1 VNHKAPER
9 RHPDILALAYA
20 EKILGA
26 GESATL
32 WRRLVKDEEKALSLS
47 VSVDERRGPS
57 LVRVFSIAR
66 PGVPLADVEAEIEAA
81 FARLAA
87 EGPTEAEMERARRML
102 SAELV
107 RGTQTTQSIAFL
119 LTEYALYDGDPE
131 IWRVDVERLLAVD
144 RAAVREACAR
154 TFTPERRSVVE
165 VRPESAP

>member
-9 RHPDILALAYA
+9 RHPDLLALAYA

-47 VSVDERRGPS
+47 VSIDERRGPS

-66 PGVPLADVEAEIEAA
+66 PGVPLADLECGIEAA
-81 FARLAA
+81 FDRLSG
-87 EGPTEAEMERARRML
+87 EGPTETEMERARKLL

-119 LTEYALYDGDPE
+119 LTEYALYDGDPRL
-131 IWRVDVERLLAVD
+131 WRDDVERLFALD
-144 RAAVREACAR
+144 RAAVRDACAR
-154 TFTPERRSVVE
+154 TFTPARRSVVE
-165 VRPESAP
+165 VRPEAR